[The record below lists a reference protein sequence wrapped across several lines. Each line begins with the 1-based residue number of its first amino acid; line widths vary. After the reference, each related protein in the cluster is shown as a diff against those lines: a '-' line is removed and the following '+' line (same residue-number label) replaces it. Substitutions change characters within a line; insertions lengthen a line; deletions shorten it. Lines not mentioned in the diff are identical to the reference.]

1 MGLHDPLG
9 PHPGGPTAISVNI
22 PARNPVRAGSP
33 TSRRSRG
40 YAESQEMCHEGVI
53 PEQPQTH
60 SKSPIP
66 HLCTTIRTMIR
77 ISFPPTTAK
86 HLPDFRKPGTPLEP
100 TTHFHGPMK
109 YRPLAPVSF
118 RQPHHPRSD
127 ASRSSNQGNLIYRRQ
142 AEGSMRYGSQVGL
155 HGVE

>member
-22 PARNPVRAGSP
+22 PARNPVTAGSP
-33 TSRRSRG
+33 TSPRSWG
-40 YAESQEMCHEGVI
+40 YAESQERFHEGVI

-77 ISFPPTTAK
+77 ISIPTNHSKTS
-86 HLPDFRKPGTPLEP
+86 P
-100 TTHFHGPMK
+100 
-109 YRPLAPVSF
+109 
-118 RQPHHPRSD
+118 
-127 ASRSSNQGNLIYRRQ
+127 
-142 AEGSMRYGSQVGL
+142 
-155 HGVE
+155 